1 MQLADAAV
9 IRSGLVLARKHARK
23 TTAFRYTQLNLRSIE
38 SNGTINT
45 DLADIFDATEPLNA
59 EYLTQEN
66 DIVIRLSAP
75 YTAVLINE
83 STTGMVISSNFV
95 VIRTDERT
103 LVPGYLYW
111 LLNTRKVKKQIYEN
125 ATNNMLGAINTKYF
139 STFEISNI
147 SVQQQRI
154 IANLHLLAKREN
166 QLLFELAAEKDK
178 YHAIMI
184 NRIQKDMRRG
194 ICNDNEK

>member
-1 MQLADAAV
+1 MHLEEAAN
-9 IRSGLVLARKHARK
+9 IRSGLVLSRKQAREVSAC
-23 TTAFRYTQLNLRSIE
+23 RYPLLNLRSIAP
-38 SNGTINT
+38 NGTVDI
-45 DLADIFDATEPLNA
+45 DLVDIFDATEPLNP
-59 EYLTQEN
+59 EYLTQKD
-66 DIVIRLSAP
+66 DIVVRLSAP
-75 YTAVLINE
+75 YTAVLIDK

-178 YHAIMI
+178 YHAIII
-184 NRIQKDMRRG
+184 NRIQKEMRRG